1 MTPYPIFADLYT
13 TAPPDTVP
21 LWFWDA
27 LTTFIKIFI
36 VVNVILGLVSYTVM
50 AERRISA
57 AIQDRIGPNRVGIPL
72 GGVNILGL
80 FTMPKWTWWGLGQP
94 LVDALKFMLKEEFT
108 PAHVNK
114 LYFWL
119 APTLAMIPA
128 LITLCVIP
136 FGSSHPITLPW
147 GYTMQNPGVIAD
159 VGVGVLLI
167 FSISSLSVYGI
178 VLAGWS
184 SNSKY
189 PFLGGIRSSAQMISY
204 EVSMGL
210 SVIPV
215 FLVMGNLRLA
225 DVVSYQAQHGW
236 TVLPFLAPLHG
247 QNLASYILWIP
258 MLVSFIIFLVSAF
271 AETNRLPFDLPES
284 ETELVGGYHT
294 EYSAMKFALF
304 FLGEYA
310 AMIVAS
316 CLMVTLFLGGWSLPF
331 GPYMALQSSAWSL
344 LIYPVVFLLK
354 MCLFIVFF
362 IWVRW
367 TLPRF
372 RYDQLMGLGW
382 KCILPIALGNILL
395 TGILLAMVG

>member
-1 MTPYPIFADLYT
+1 MTHFLLADLPPSVPT
-13 TAPPDTVP
+13 WVPDVVVTA
-21 LWFWDA
+21 
-27 LTTFIKIFI
+27 IKIFI

-72 GGVNILGL
+72 GGVDILGL
-80 FTMPKWTWWGLGQP
+80 FRMPNWNWWGLGQP
-94 LVDALKFMLKEEFT
+94 LADALKFMLKEEFT
-108 PAHVNK
+108 PAGVNK

-119 APTLAMIPA
+119 APALAMLPA
-128 LITLCVIP
+128 LFTICVIP
-136 FGSSHPITLPW
+136 FGSTTDITFPW
-147 GYTMQNPGVIAD
+147 GYTMHSPGVIAD
-159 VGVGVLLI
+159 VGIGVLLV
-167 FSISSLSVYGI
+167 FALASLSVYGI
-178 VLAGWS
+178 VLAGWA

-210 SVIPV
+210 SVIPI
-215 FLVMGNLRLA
+215 FLVMGNLRLS
-225 DVVSYQAQHGW
+225 DVIDYQTAHGW
-236 TVLPFLAPLHG
+236 TVLPFIAPLSG
-247 QNLASYILWIP
+247 QSLTSYVLWIP
-258 MLVSFIIFLVSAF
+258 MAISFIIFLVSAF

-294 EYSAMKFALF
+294 EYAAMKFALF

-316 CLMVTLFLGGWSLPF
+316 CIMVTLFLGGWSLPF
-331 GPYMALQSSAWSL
+331 QSYLDLQPNPWSL
-344 LIYPVVFLLK
+344 LIYPVVFLIK

-382 KCILPIALGNILL
+382 KCILPISLANIVL
-395 TGILLAMVG
+395 TCILLAIPGMH

>member
-1 MTPYPIFADLYT
+1 MTLFLADMP
-13 TAPPDTVP
+13 AEVP
-21 LWFWDA
+21 LWVPDVFVTA
-27 LTTFIKIFI
+27 IKIF
-36 VVNVILGLVSYTVM
+36 VLVNVILGLVSYTVM
-50 AERRISA
+50 AERKISA
-57 AIQDRIGPNRVGIPL
+57 AIQDRIGPNRTGLPL

-80 FTMPKWTWWGLGQP
+80 FTMPVLRLWGLGQP
-94 LVDALKFMLKEEFT
+94 LADALKFMLKEEFT

-114 LYFWL
+114 FYFWL
-119 APTLAMIPA
+119 APAMAMVPA
-128 LITLCVIP
+128 LLTICVIP
-136 FGSSHPITLPW
+136 FGSNHAIALPFFN
-147 GYTMQNPGVIAD
+147 YTMQSPGVIAD
-159 VGVGVLLI
+159 VGIGILLV
-167 FSISSLSVYGI
+167 FSIASLGVYGI
-178 VLAGWS
+178 VLAGWA

-210 SVIPV
+210 SVIPI
-215 FLVMGNLRLA
+215 FLVIGDLNLSHVI
-225 DVVSYQAQHGW
+225 DYQALHGW
-236 TVLPFLAPLHG
+236 IALPFISNSWPLD
-247 QNLASYILWIP
+247 NWRSYVLWP
-258 MLVSFIIFLVSAF
+258 CMAFSFLIFLVSAF

-316 CLMVTLFLGGWSLPF
+316 CLMVTLFLGGWALPF
-331 GPYMALQSSAWSL
+331 DFYMNWQGEWWT
-344 LIYPVVFLLK
+344 LIVYPVVFLLK
-354 MCLFIVFF
+354 MLLFIVFF

-382 KCILPIALGNILL
+382 KCILPLSLANIVL
-395 TGILLAMVG
+395 TGILLAITG